1 MEGLKSTNAQK
12 LLIMQKTKFFKKII
26 FSFFLLTLSINVNSQ
41 SCYYAINIA
50 SNGLTCFGGNYQ
62 RPDYYNISACGGQA
76 VPLEASGN
84 TLCGTGSP
92 VYWYST
98 TPNSTGSNY
107 FAYSKKVCV
116 IPNGQKIYI
125 RKSPTFSN
133 EPGYVMLNVCGY
145 PTGKP
150 TIIGEVNLCSGNT
163 KSTYSGA
170 STWSLTP
177 TNAGTLIN
185 NNNGTCTIA
194 WSSTFI
200 GTAQLTGQNS
210 STCCGL
216 STPSDPLNITINS
229 VPSSPTASNSGITC
243 VGNAL
248 SLSASTIAGA
258 TYSWTGPNGFTS
270 SLQNPIVSDNATLQ
284 MAGTYTVTASVNGCS
299 NTPATTNVII
309 NQATINSN
317 SSVCEGSAISLSASN
332 ISGASYY
339 WTGPNGFSSTSQ
351 NPTVSTTATTNMAG
365 VYSVYTTANGCT
377 SPIPGT
383 IDIVVK
389 PKPTT
394 PIPSNNGPVCV
405 GNNLSLS
412 VPSIAGAT
420 YQWTGPNG
428 FTSTIQNPNVSTS
441 ASALMG
447 GVYNVVTTIDG
458 CSSNAGST
466 TVQINKITS
475 TNNGPVCS
483 GTPLSLGTTAITG
496 ATYSWTGPNGFTST
510 QQNPIVSANSTS
522 AMAGVYSVTSTV
534 NGCTSPSS
542 VTIASINPSPVTP
555 IVTQIANILY
565 SSLAIGNQWYN
576 QNGKIIGAVNQ
587 NYTPTGSGNYYVINT
602 ASGCSST
609 SSVFNYNVL
618 ANDEFILS
626 NDLKIYPNPTNSKI
640 NIDFGNQFNFVGSQ
654 VKLSNI
660 LGQEFY
666 NFKINQQKTE
676 IFLSSIATKGLYFI
690 SIVNIEGKVIAN
702 KKIILK

>member
-1 MEGLKSTNAQK
+1 MKNRLLLLVMGFTFVSQLVNCQSISSSLGTTICVGQTTKLKGPSSNTNVTYFWYPYRPAVDDCTTSFGGGHTLDLTVTGPITIYCKQYCGVSTTPVYSISLNVYPQSGIPKISTNVSTNLCQGD
-12 LLIMQKTKFFKKII
+12 
-26 FSFFLLTLSINVNSQ
+26 SVVLT
-41 SCYYAINIA
+41 A
-50 SNGLTCFGGNYQ
+50 SNGNSYLWSNGATTQNITVNQAGNYSVKVTNSYGCSQ
-62 RPDYYNISACGGQA
+62 TSA
-76 VPLEASGN
+76 VTSV
-84 TLCGTGSP
+84 T
-92 VYWYST
+92 T
-98 TPNSTGSNY
+98 TP
-107 FAYSKKVCV
+107 K
-116 IPNGQKIYI
+116 
-125 RKSPTFSN
+125 
-133 EPGYVMLNVCGY
+133 
-145 PTGKP
+145 
-150 TIIGEVNLCSGNT
+150 
-163 KSTYSGA
+163 
-170 STWSLTP
+170 
-177 TNAGTLIN
+177 
-185 NNNGTCTIA
+185 
-194 WSSTFI
+194 
-200 GTAQLTGQNS
+200 
-210 STCCGL
+210 
-216 STPSDPLNITINS
+216 
-229 VPSSPTASNSGITC
+229 PSSPIASNSGITC

-270 SLQNPIVSDNATLQ
+270 SLQNPLVSDNATLQ

-317 SSVCEGSAISLSASN
+317 SSVCEGSALSLSASN
-332 ISGASYY
+332 ISGASYF

-351 NPTVSTTATTNMAG
+351 NPTISTNATTNMAG
-365 VYSVYTTANGCT
+365 VYSVYTIANGYT

-383 IDIVVK
+383 IDIVVT
-389 PKPTT
+389 PKPAA
-394 PIPSNNGPVCV
+394 PIPSNSGPVCV

-420 YQWTGPNG
+420 YQWTGPNS

-483 GTPLSLGTTAITG
+483 GTTLSLGATAITG

-555 IVTQIANILY
+555 VVTQIANTLN
-565 SSLAIGNQWYN
+565 SSLAIGNQWYS

-609 SSVFNYNVL
+609 STFFNYNVL
-618 ANDEFILS
+618 ANDKFILS
-626 NDLKIYPNPTNSKI
+626 NDLKIYPNPTKSKI
-640 NIDFGNQFNFVGSQ
+640 NIDFGSQFNFIGSQ

-666 NFKINQQKTE
+666 NSRINKQKTE
-676 IFLSSIATKGLYFI
+676 IYLSSFATKGLYFI
-690 SIVNIEGKVIAN
+690 SIVNSEGKVIAN
-702 KKIILK
+702 KKIILN